1 MILKLLWA
9 AILILRARG
18 RGAESNLR
26 MRIVLT
32 DVYRG
37 DSVFEQEL
45 SYGEVSGDKGENVVL
60 GRAGGREVLILWR
73 HWRL

>member
-1 MILKLLWA
+1 M
-9 AILILRARG
+9 
-18 RGAESNLR
+18 R

-37 DSVFEQEL
+37 ESVLEPEL
-45 SYGEVSGDKGENVVL
+45 SYGEVPGDKGEDVVL

-73 HWRL
+73 RWRL